1 MARRPSLPEPT
12 DVVSGRARVTIEQ
25 LFALIHEVNPTDKGL
40 SARQQAEGYAVKS
53 RLQSFLI
60 RQHADLLVV
69 ERHPSDERVVSIQH
83 RVAGRDAC
91 HAVVPSLDDDA
102 RRWVETEL
110 GLADRRARTT
120 GKADAPA
127 QAERRV
133 PNAGPGDP
141 LSAGRAAL
149 ESYDYDEARRLFSL
163 VLDRSPGNLAAA
175 EALLELLVNHL
186 ADDEAAV
193 ALGERLVAP
202 ASTNPAVLGCL
213 ALAAARHGDVSL
225 ARRWLRGADDAGAIE
240 VWVLLG
246 EHAARGG
253 CLSDTR
259 ACVTAAH
266 ELDPGHRA
274 LPKLRDAVVRM
285 VADERAPAEA
295 ALSAAVLADD
305 WLEVE
310 RVARG
315 ILARWPMSEPART
328 AQRELAR
335 RRKEQDSRELVG
347 RAWQAWHRGDTASLL
362 SAIAQAR
369 ALGVADAETVAWMD
383 EAEGAAQEQ
392 IETTGFARARD
403 ALSQG
408 ALRVGLTE
416 WLALKPGPQAEL
428 RAAYNRPEFG
438 WLDAVPV
445 GEGRVQAVVAL
456 GEAQDAFLEDDVER
470 AARLLEP
477 HVRLLRAVPDARGL
491 LNDIARTR
499 GELDERAS
507 TAALRGIADARA
519 AGDFDGA
526 LVLAATLTPETRRQV
541 RAEIEGE
548 RANIAKLRLTEDAL
562 ATGDLLRARELARQ
576 RGDTAGVA
584 ELTDRLRSDWKISV
598 WAEVDPGVIDV
609 TLPPD
614 PVCPLPWLVD
624 DGAAFVYVQVLA
636 GWVFARVIELETL
649 AVRRVVSFR
658 APEAM
663 RVHYVHV
670 EDDVVTVVDQWGA
683 LVAFRLTNGDIVRW
697 LARPPGTR
705 DVDTLSE
712 GAVMAPGGRYLWMP
726 FQRVGSQALRV
737 YDTENWPSFRTVDL
751 AYPVPLLGCSEPRM
765 ARVGNG
771 KGISVHAPNGNPS
784 GRKVFFGDTLVTRAC
799 VHPAGFPICALL
811 DGSRYR
817 DPRVAAL
824 DPTAREGL
832 PTDPVAFSAVNPDRI
847 NASRATFPTS
857 RLSQPHQIAV
867 ATGEGAVYVKIGPGG
882 ASQIITYREQA
893 DGLVAATG
901 NPTWAPA
908 TTLLLTDSQGFRVR
922 AVALGQSNLRE
933 VPLDDR
939 LPENEMAVAHRE
951 NYMSVW
957 PDGGLD
963 FHLGCN
969 YSPTTLTETGQS
981 LLRALKAMP
990 DADQEEWIAN
1000 FKVAEDN
1007 ATSLFD
1013 LASVLGTLDR
1023 REEAESLF
1031 EKTGGRFPDHSRWRL
1046 IRGNSEAQRGLW
1058 TDVLGTLDGVEI
1070 AGLDGTAAQHLLHL
1084 RGIARLRSG
1093 DATGGAA
1100 DIRRASTFAGAC
1112 AIHVPLRLLD
1122 ILDGAEI
1129 PTEVEGTDSYILSRF
1144 GPVVHAIIEA
1154 DRCLAAGDA
1163 EGAIT
1168 ALDIVLVWRSRDRQS
1183 LARLA
1188 QAWLD
1193 VHPDEPVR
1201 QLRRRMALATFLG
1214 VHDDYEDGFGHDLP
1228 IPPHSWGKERLT
1240 ELAERVRGELEG
1252 RG

>member
-1 MARRPSLPEPT
+1 M
-12 DVVSGRARVTIEQ
+12 VSGRARVTIEQ
-25 LFALIHEVNPTDKGL
+25 LFALIHDVNPTDKGL

-53 RLQSFLI
+53 RLQSYLI

-91 HAVVPSLDDDA
+91 HAVAPSLDDDA

-110 GLADRRARTT
+110 GLAERRA
-120 GKADAPA
+120 KAAGNTDAPA
-127 QAERRV
+127 RAERKA
-133 PNAGPGDP
+133 PTAGPGDP

-149 ESYDYDEARRLFSL
+149 ESYEYDEARRLFSQ
-163 VLDRSPGNLAAA
+163 VLDRSPGNLSAA
-175 EALLELLVNHL
+175 EALLDLLVNHL
-186 ADDEAAV
+186 ADDQAAV
-193 ALGERLVAP
+193 VLGERLVAP
-202 ASTNPAVLGCL
+202 ASTDPAVLGCL

-225 ARRWLRGADDAGAIE
+225 ARRWLKGADPTGAVE
-240 VWVLLG
+240 AWVLLG
-246 EHAARGG
+246 EHAARIGS
-253 CLSDTR
+253 LDDTR
-259 ACVTAAH
+259 ACVIAIH
-266 ELDPGHRA
+266 EMEPGHRA
-274 LPKLRDAVVRM
+274 LPRLRDAVTRM
-285 VADERAPAEA
+285 QADERAPAEA
-295 ALSAAVLADD
+295 ALSAAMLAED

-310 RVARG
+310 HLARD

-335 RRKEQDSRELVG
+335 LHKERDSRELVG

-369 ALGVADAETVAWMD
+369 ALGVADVDTVAWMD

-392 IETTGFARARD
+392 IESTRFARARE
-403 ALSQG
+403 ALAEG
-408 ALRVGLTE
+408 ALVVGLTE

-428 RAAYNRPEFG
+428 RAAFGRPEFG

-456 GEAQDAFLEDDVER
+456 GQAQDAFLEDDVER

-477 HVRLLRAVPDARGL
+477 HIRVLRAVPDARGL

-507 TAALRGIADARA
+507 IVAQRRIADARA
-519 AGDFDGA
+519 AGDFDAA
-526 LVLAATLTPETRRQV
+526 LALSAGLAPETRRRV
-541 RAEIEGE
+541 RAEIEAE
-548 RANIAKLRLTEDAL
+548 RANTARLRLTEDAI
-562 ATGDLLRARELARQ
+562 AAGDILRARELARK
-576 RGDTAGVA
+576 RGDVAVVA
-584 ELTDRLRSDWKISV
+584 ELTARLRSEWKISV
-598 WAEVDPGVIDV
+598 WADIDPGVIDV

-636 GWVFARVIELETL
+636 GWVFARVIVLETM

-683 LVAFRLTNGDIVRW
+683 LVAFHLTDGDIVRW

-712 GAVMAPGGRYLWMP
+712 GAVLAPGGRYLWMP
-726 FQRVGSQALRV
+726 FHAVGSRALRV
-737 YDTENWPSFRTVDL
+737 YDTESWPSFRTVEH

-765 ARVGNG
+765 ARVGIG
-771 KGISVHAPNGNPS
+771 QGATIHAPNGNSS
-784 GRKVFFGDTLVTRAC
+784 GRKVFFGDALVTRAC
-799 VHPAGFPICALL
+799 VHPAGFPICVLA
-811 DGSRYR
+811 DGSKYR

-824 DPTAREGL
+824 NPTAREAL
-832 PTDPVAFSAVNPDRI
+832 PADPVAFSSINPDRI
-847 NASRATFPTS
+847 NASRATYPTA

-867 ATGEGAVYVKIGPGG
+867 ATGEGAVYVKMGPGG
-882 ASQIITYREQA
+882 ASQIITYREQP
-893 DGLVAATG
+893 DGLVSATG

-908 TTLLLTDSQGFRVR
+908 TALLLTDSRGFRVR
-922 AVALGQSNLRE
+922 AVALGQFNLRE

-939 LPENEMAVAHRE
+939 LPENEMTEAHRE
-951 NYMSVW
+951 NYMSAW

-963 FHLGCN
+963 FDLGCK
-969 YSPTTLTETGQS
+969 YSASTLTETGKS

-990 DADQEEWIAN
+990 VAAREQWIAN
-1000 FKVAEDN
+1000 FKLAEDN

-1013 LASVLGTLDR
+1013 LASVLGALDR
-1023 REEAESLF
+1023 REEAERLF
-1031 EKTGGRFPDHSRWRL
+1031 EETGTRFPDHSRWRL
-1046 IRGNSEAQRGLW
+1046 IRANAEAQRGLW
-1058 TDVLGTLDGVEI
+1058 ADVLGRLDGVDV

-1093 DATGGAA
+1093 AAAGGAA
-1100 DIRRASTFAGAC
+1100 DIRRASTFTGAC

-1122 ILDGAEI
+1122 ILDGAAI
-1129 PTEVEGTDSYILSRF
+1129 PAEVEGTDSYILSRF

-1154 DRCLAAGDA
+1154 DRCLAAGDP
-1163 EGAIT
+1163 EQAIT
-1168 ALDIVLVWRSRDRQS
+1168 VLDIVLVWRSRDRQS

-1193 VHPDEPVR
+1193 VHPEEPVR
-1201 QLRRRMALATFLG
+1201 QLRRRLALATFLG

-1228 IPPHSWGKERLT
+1228 IPPHSWGKERIA
-1240 ELAERVRGELEG
+1240 ELVGRVRGELEG